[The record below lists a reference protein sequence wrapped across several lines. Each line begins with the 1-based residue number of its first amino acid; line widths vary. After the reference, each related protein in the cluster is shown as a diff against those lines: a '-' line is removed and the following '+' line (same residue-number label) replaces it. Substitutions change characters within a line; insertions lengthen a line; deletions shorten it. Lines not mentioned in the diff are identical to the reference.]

1 MKSYSQFKIGK
12 RLFSS
17 CSSSLITAT
26 RSRSLRYG
34 GFNGVKRINGR
45 FSTVSSIPSEQ
56 QQPNSSSSSENA
68 KTKKTDDDDDFLS
81 RHGGK
86 VAIVALSVAVGLI
99 YTWFLGTRDR
109 GNVEK
114 AIEHAETILEPY
126 EVLELRHFNRITE
139 SQMKELILKMLEDD
153 SSSASHFPILSHHY
167 GERGGDNTSEVQT
180 NTESNSE
187 PLRSIKNIPFW
198 SYRQLIAFI
207 QKNKNHFHQNFS
219 TASSLPSPPPP
230 TPSSSS
236 SMSFFGGSKPS
247 SSSSP
252 ASVPSVALVHM
263 DFLVDRLILGRLS
276 RDFPEELTNATLPGF
291 RENPY
296 NKRQAN
302 HFHEEEKIMKE
313 KGKFFLAEKNKEL
326 FRLYPFDSL
335 LDYYQLI
342 SSSSMR
348 NPTRSTVLP
357 LSYQEIPLSLDYLLV
372 VLSSLM
378 QREEH
383 SFPVNIYERM
393 NALFV
398 VALLISGYNQGK
410 NSQEIKEMI
419 ADYKNQTISR
429 DSLLRIIYLLQITN
443 QFPPEKQ
450 VIETGVKWPVKLHRR
465 KSPFD
470 MISAFEELDKKN
482 RQTEQIAVRD
492 NEIFIVSLFID
503 FIFSCFFSSFSSLS

>member
-17 CSSSLITAT
+17 SSSLLLTAT

-34 GFNGVKRINGR
+34 GFNGVTRRINGR
-45 FSTVSSIPSEQ
+45 FSTVSPIPTEQ
-56 QQPNSSSSSENA
+56 QQPNSSSSGENA
-68 KTKKTDDDDDFLS
+68 KTKKPDDDDDFLS

-139 SQMKELILKMLEDD
+139 TQMRELILKMLEDD
-153 SSSASHFPILSHHY
+153 SSLASHFPILSQHY
-167 GERGGDNTSEVQT
+167 SERGTETTNEAQM
-180 NTESNSE
+180 NTETNSE
-187 PLRSIKNIPFW
+187 PVRSIKNIPFW

-230 TPSSSS
+230 TPPSS
-236 SMSFFGGSKPS
+236 SMSFFGGGSSSS

-252 ASVPSVALVHM
+252 AAAVPSVALVHM

-276 RDFPEELTNATLPGF
+276 RDFPEELTNSTLPGF

-335 LDYYQLI
+335 LDYYQLVT
-342 SSSSMR
+342 SSSSSIQNQSSR
-348 NPTRSTVLP
+348 TKSTVLP

-378 QREEH
+378 QREEQ

-393 NALFV
+393 NALFII
-398 VALLISGYNQGK
+398 ALLISGYNQGK
-410 NSQEIKEMI
+410 NSQEIQEMI

-482 RQTEQIAVRD
+482 RQTEQISVR
-492 NEIFIVSLFID
+492 NSRFSY
-503 FIFSCFFSSFSSLS
+503 FIF